1 MDELL
6 IWLGDEG
13 RNLQR
18 AFCEI
23 IHGQPRRFGSPAKRF
38 GGLSDDNQ
46 GVQWSAGFNPVDDRR
61 WLAINLEGKKYDN
74 WPIADL
80 VLNELNRPLL
90 PGLISQC
97 GRNIN
102 GEIVWQRDY
111 WQGRARPPIVEH
123 YISPTPVVFRGLT
136 EDLWWKALEGARAC
150 LNPARGYRGRATQQ
164 EVTLLVAGTS
174 VTGQISPHLSLQYLG
189 PFNDWESF
197 LTEGKARMEP
207 FHEWASLQSADRRMV
222 RA

>member
-46 GVQWSAGFNPVDDRR
+46 GVQWSAGFNPVDGRR

-80 VLNELNRPLL
+80 ILNELDRPLL
-90 PGLISQC
+90 PSLVSQC
-97 GRNIN
+97 GRDIN

-111 WQGRARPPIVEH
+111 WQRTAKPPIFEH
-123 YISPTPVVFRGLT
+123 YILPTPVTFLGLT
-136 EDLWWKALEGARAC
+136 EEQWREALHGALTC
-150 LNPARGYRGRATQQ
+150 LDPARGYRGRATQ
-164 EVTLLVAGTS
+164 EVTLRVANKMVPDGE
-174 VTGQISPHLSLQYLG
+174 VSPHLSLKYLG
-189 PFNDWESF
+189 PFTDWKSF
-197 LTEGKARMEP
+197 LTEGKARLWP
-207 FHEWASLQSADRRMV
+207 FHEWASQQCADRRIV